1 MYLRAVHACPGAVKL
16 WRDGFEGLG
25 DALAPAEAAELLQ
38 LAGQKGVARRTDV
51 FEVQLA
57 AAGAAAGLS
66 P

>member
-1 MYLRAVHACPGAVKL
+1 MYLRAVHACPGAVEL
-16 WRDGFEGLG
+16 WRDGFKGLG

-38 LAGQKGVARRTDV
+38 LAVQKGVARRTDV

-57 AAGAAAGLS
+57 VAGAAAGLS